1 MTDSELFTVDE
12 AAPMLRLSA
21 SGLRRMLARGDVSGV
36 KVGKRWLV
44 SAAEIERIR
53 AEGTK
58 PVVLAGGRQVS
69 REAISA
75 AVPEDGSPGGSVSF
89 AGGRL
94 LYSGGPAVMGDRDI
108 TRGPVEASG
117 RRVEPRVFQ

>member
-1 MTDSELFTVDE
+1 MTDGELFTVDE
-12 AAPMLRLSA
+12 AAPMLRLSP
-21 SGLRRMLARGDVSGV
+21 SGLRRLLARGDVSGV
-36 KVGKRWLV
+36 KIGKRWLV
-44 SAAEIERIR
+44 SAAEIERVQ

-75 AVPEDGSPGGSVSF
+75 AVPEGGSPVQM
-89 AGGRL
+89 GGRL

-108 TRGPVEASG
+108 SAARWKRAGDE
-117 RRVEPRVFQ
+117 

>member
-21 SGLRRMLARGDVSGV
+21 SGLRRLLARGDVSGV
-36 KVGKRWLV
+36 KIGKRWCV
-44 SAAEIERIR
+44 SGSEIERIK
-53 AEGTK
+53 AEGTQ

-75 AVPEDGSPGGSVSF
+75 AVPDDGSPGGPVAL

-94 LYSGGPAVMGDRDI
+94 LYPGGPAVMGDRDI
-108 TRGPVEASG
+108 TRSHHRIDRIMG
-117 RRVEPRVFQ
+117 